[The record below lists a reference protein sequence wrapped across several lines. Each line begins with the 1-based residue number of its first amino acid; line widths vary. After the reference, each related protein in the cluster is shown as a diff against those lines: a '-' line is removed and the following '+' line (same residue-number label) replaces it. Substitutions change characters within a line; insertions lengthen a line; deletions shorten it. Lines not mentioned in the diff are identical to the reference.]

1 MPSTLHA
8 AIDTAARHTIGAP
21 TPQMA
26 PALDVNGGAL
36 GALILG
42 IILCTII
49 VVRWRSGLYKDS
61 ERKAIIVT
69 ALAVALLAGS
79 GGGLIATAFNTVQ
92 TTGNNVGNSI
102 TQTGFGR

>member
-1 MPSTLHA
+1 MTQHLAA
-8 AIDTAARHTIGAP
+8 AIDTAHRHGLAAP
-21 TPQMA
+21 APEMA
-26 PALDVNGGAL
+26 PAIDVNGGAL
-36 GALILG
+36 GALIIG

-49 VVRWRSGLYKDS
+49 VVRWRSGLYKES